1 MNAKTGKPE
10 GAREPRRARARRL
23 ERGMSLVETA
33 LSMVVL
39 AVACLTALS
48 VLVSS
53 MELDA
58 VNRETKVAFDAAR
71 SRIETVRAERFN
83 QVVASFNAD
92 PSDDPAG
99 AGTAP
104 GPLFAVADLPQTAA
118 GALQGTIVLPVD
130 GAGTVRENLSIPA
143 LGMPRDLNG
152 DGVVDGDDHTA
163 DAIVLPVLVRVR
175 WNGASG
181 SRESVLSTV
190 LRP

>member
-1 MNAKTGKPE
+1 M
-10 GAREPRRARARRL
+10 RRL
-23 ERGMSLVETA
+23 RSARGLSLVETA

-58 VNRETKVAFDAAR
+58 VNRESKVAFDAAR
-71 SRIETVRAERFN
+71 ARMEMVRAERFN

-92 PSDDPAG
+92 PADDPG
-99 AGTAP
+99 GS
-104 GPLFAVADLPQTAA
+104 GTAA
-118 GALQGTIVLPVD
+118 GGTFTVPDLPTLSTAPLPHGSVVLPVD
-130 GAGTVRENLSIPA
+130 GSGTVRENLSIPQ

-152 DGVVDGDDHTA
+152 DNVVDGADHTA
-163 DAIVLPVLVRVR
+163 DAILLPVLVRVR
-175 WNGASG
+175 WTGSTG
-181 SRESVLSTV
+181 SRETALTVV